1 MVNIFKV
8 IVLSVSIAT
17 AITTMHSPQQ
27 QQQQTNLPGPSVTHV
42 PVLYIEESIKS
53 ARPEVTGKY
62 DTDWRVYIIYRYGKY
77 LFMGTRQPMNN
88 ESNNNS
94 SNKHKNKNRL
104 HRSEK
109 KKNKNVTNSNA
120 SWPVISLSFNYPSE
134 LYNYIS
140 SLFGASK
147 ANVTL
152 YVSTAETSA
161 CIDDLF
167 TNPSHS
173 SLYQMDEE
181 RANRKME
188 LVGYDRVR
196 VPAQYFSESHPNK
209 TNIVK
214 QMLIN
219 LDCMCHAPSG
229 MTLSFR
235 CFVVPP
241 ASPQPQPQP
250 QTLEPETEN
259 INNNNNNNNNNY
271 IYGGDYDNDD
281 YEYDCYD

>member
-8 IVLSVSIAT
+8 IVTSVSIAT
-17 AITTMHSPQQ
+17 TTTTTTMHSQSH
-27 QQQQTNLPGPSVTHV
+27 TNLPGPTMTHV

-62 DTDWRVYIIYRYGKY
+62 DTDWRGYIIYRYGKY

-88 ESNNNS
+88 ESSNNSNNNRNS
-94 SNKHKNKNRL
+94 KNKNRL

-109 KKNKNVTNSNA
+109 KNTNTTTSNT
-120 SWPVISLSFNYPSE
+120 SWPVISLSFNCPSE
-134 LYNYIS
+134 LYHYIS
-140 SLFGASK
+140 SLFGTSK

-152 YVSTAETSA
+152 YVSAAETSA

-188 LVGYDRVR
+188 LVGYDRIR
-196 VPAQYFSESHPNK
+196 VPAQFFSDSRPDR

-219 LDCMCHAPSG
+219 LDCMCHAPTG

-250 QTLEPETEN
+250 LEPETEN
-259 INNNNNNNNNNY
+259 TNINNNNNY
-271 IYGGDYDNDD
+271 IYGGDYDND

>member
-1 MVNIFKV
+1 
-8 IVLSVSIAT
+8 
-17 AITTMHSPQQ
+17 MHTQIPPQ
-27 QQQQTNLPGPSVTHV
+27 QQQQTNLPGPTVTHV

-53 ARPEVTGKY
+53 TRPEITGKY

-140 SLFGASK
+140 SFFGDSK

-161 CIDDLF
+161 FIDDLF

-173 SLYQMDEE
+173 SMRHLDEE

-196 VPAQYFSESHPNK
+196 VPAQFFSESRPDR

-214 QMLIN
+214 QMLFN
-219 LDCMCHAPSG
+219 LDCMCQASSG

-250 QTLEPETEN
+250 LEPETEN
-259 INNNNNNNNNNY
+259 TNINNNNY

-281 YEYDCYD
+281 YEYDCYE

>member
-8 IVLSVSIAT
+8 NVMSVSIAT
-17 AITTMHSPQQ
+17 AKTTTTHMHSQSH
-27 QQQQTNLPGPSVTHV
+27 TNLPGPTVTHV

-53 ARPEVTGKY
+53 TRPEVTGKY
-62 DTDWRVYIIYRYGKY
+62 DTDWRVYVIYRYGKY
-77 LFMGTRQPMNN
+77 LFMGTRQPSTSETNT
-88 ESNNNS
+88 SNTR
-94 SNKHKNKNRL
+94 KHKNKNRL

-109 KKNKNVTNSNA
+109 KNTNTTTTSNA
-120 SWPVISLSFNYPSE
+120 SWPVVSMSFNCPSE
-134 LYNYIS
+134 LYHYIS
-140 SLFGASK
+140 SLFGTSK

-181 RANRKME
+181 HANRKME
-188 LVGYDRVR
+188 LIGYDRVR
-196 VPAQYFSESHPNK
+196 VPAQFFSESRPNR

-214 QMLIN
+214 QMLFN
-219 LDCMCHAPSG
+219 LDCMCQASSG

-250 QTLEPETEN
+250 LEPETEN
-259 INNNNNNNNNNY
+259 INNNYNY
-271 IYGGDYDNDD
+271 IYGGDNDYD

>member
-1 MVNIFKV
+1 
-8 IVLSVSIAT
+8 
-17 AITTMHSPQQ
+17 MHSPQQ
-27 QQQQTNLPGPSVTHV
+27 QQHTNLPGPTVTHV

-53 ARPEVTGKY
+53 CRPEVTGKY
-62 DTDWRVYIIYRYGKY
+62 DTDWRVYIVYRYGKY
-77 LFMGTRQPMNN
+77 LIMGTRQPVN
-88 ESNNNS
+88 SNNSNNS
-94 SNKHKNKNRL
+94 NSNSKSNNSKHKNKNRL

-109 KKNKNVTNSNA
+109 KKNTTTSNNP
-120 SWPVISLSFNYPSE
+120 SWPVISLSFDYPSE
-134 LYNYIS
+134 LYNYMS

-161 CIDDLF
+161 GMDDMF

-173 SLYQMDEE
+173 SLHQLDEE
-181 RANRKME
+181 RTNRKME
-188 LVGYDRVR
+188 LVGYDRIR
-196 VPAQYFSESHPNK
+196 FPSQYFSESRPGR

-214 QMLIN
+214 QMLLN

-235 CFVVPP
+235 CFIVPP
-241 ASPQPQPQP
+241 ASMESND
-250 QTLEPETEN
+250 LCDATEAIDN
-259 INNNNNNNNNNY
+259 RDPDAEGGAVRYNN
-271 IYGGDYDNDD
+271 DYD

>member
-1 MVNIFKV
+1 MY
-8 IVLSVSIAT
+8 LSQQQKQQQQPMYS
-17 AITTMHSPQQ
+17 QQ
-27 QQQQTNLPGPSVTHV
+27 QQQQQPINLPDPTVTHV
-42 PVLYIEESIKS
+42 PVLYIKESIKS

-62 DTDWRVYIIYRYGKY
+62 DTDWRVYIMYRYGKY
-77 LFMGTRQPMNN
+77 LFMGTRQPVMNN
-88 ESNNNS
+88 ESSSS
-94 SNKHKNKNRL
+94 SNNRNSKNKNRL

-109 KKNKNVTNSNA
+109 KNT

-140 SLFGASK
+140 SFFGDSK

-152 YVSTAETSA
+152 YVSTAETSE

-173 SLYQMDEE
+173 SMHHLDEE
-181 RANRKME
+181 RTNRKME

-214 QMLIN
+214 QMLFN
-219 LDCMCHAPSG
+219 LDCMCHAPTG

-241 ASPQPQPQP
+241 PASPQPQPQP
-250 QTLEPETEN
+250 QPLEPETEN
-259 INNNNNNNNNNY
+259 TNNHNNNNINN
-271 IYGGDYDNDD
+271 YGGDYDNDD

>member
-1 MVNIFKV
+1 
-8 IVLSVSIAT
+8 
-17 AITTMHSPQQ
+17 MHSQQ
-27 QQQQTNLPGPSVTHV
+27 QQHTNLPGPTVTHV

-53 ARPEVTGKY
+53 CRPEVTGKY
-62 DTDWRVYIIYRYGKY
+62 DTDWRVYIVYRYGKY
-77 LFMGTRQPMNN
+77 LIMGTRQPVMN
-88 ESNNNS
+88 SNNSNNINS
-94 SNKHKNKNRL
+94 NSNSKSNNSKHKNKNRL

-109 KKNKNVTNSNA
+109 KKNTTSNNP
-120 SWPVISLSFNYPSE
+120 SWPVISLSFDYPSE
-134 LYNYIS
+134 LYNYMS

-161 CIDDLF
+161 GMDDMF

-173 SLYQMDEE
+173 SLHQLDEE
-181 RANRKME
+181 RTNRKME

-196 VPAQYFSESHPNK
+196 FPSQYFSESRPGR

-214 QMLIN
+214 QMLLN

-241 ASPQPQPQP
+241 ASMESND
-250 QTLEPETEN
+250 LYDATEAIDN
-259 INNNNNNNNNNY
+259 RIHPDPDAEGGAVRYNN
-271 IYGGDYDNDD
+271 DYD

>member
-1 MVNIFKV
+1 
-8 IVLSVSIAT
+8 
-17 AITTMHSPQQ
+17 MHTQQ
-27 QQQQTNLPGPSVTHV
+27 NTNLPGPTVTHV

-62 DTDWRVYIIYRYGKY
+62 DTDWRVYIVYRYGKY
-77 LFMGTRQPMNN
+77 LFMGTRQPVTNSNSNN
-88 ESNNNS
+88 NNNNNNS
-94 SNKHKNKNRL
+94 SSKHKNKNRL
-104 HRSEK
+104 NRSEK
-109 KKNKNVTNSNA
+109 KNTTSNSNTL
-120 SWPVISLSFNYPSE
+120 SWPVISLSFDYPTE
-134 LYNYIS
+134 LYQYMS

-161 CIDDLF
+161 RMDEMF
-167 TNPSHS
+167 TNPSHA
-173 SLYQMDEE
+173 SLHHMDEE

-188 LVGYDRVR
+188 LVGYDRIR
-196 VPAQYFSESHPNK
+196 VPAQYFSESRPGR
-209 TNIVK
+209 TNIIK

-235 CFVVPP
+235 CFVEPR
-241 ASPQPQPQP
+241 ASMESNDAIDS
-250 QTLEPETEN
+250 TEPTDPIDN
-259 INNNNNNNNNNY
+259 R
-271 IYGGDYDNDD
+271 IYPEPDGEGNDYD

>member
-1 MVNIFKV
+1 
-8 IVLSVSIAT
+8 
-17 AITTMHSPQQ
+17 MHSQQ
-27 QQQQTNLPGPSVTHV
+27 NTNLPGPTVTHV

-62 DTDWRVYIIYRYGKY
+62 DTDWRVYIVYRYGKY
-77 LFMGTRQPMNN
+77 LFMGTRQPVTNSN
-88 ESNNNS
+88 SNNNS
-94 SNKHKNKNRL
+94 KHKNKNRL
-104 HRSEK
+104 NRSEK
-109 KKNKNVTNSNA
+109 KKNTV
-120 SWPVISLSFNYPSE
+120 SWPVISLSFDYPSE
-134 LYNYIS
+134 LYQYMS

-161 CIDDLF
+161 RMDDMF
-167 TNPSHS
+167 TNPSHA
-173 SLYQMDEE
+173 SLNQLDEE

-196 VPAQYFSESHPNK
+196 VPAQYFSESRPGR

-219 LDCMCHAPSG
+219 MDCMCHAPSG

-235 CFVVPP
+235 CFVEPSSSMESNDAIDATESAEP
-241 ASPQPQPQP
+241 FDNRIYPDPQG
-250 QTLEPETEN
+250 EGN
-259 INNNNNNNNNNY
+259 
-271 IYGGDYDNDD
+271 DYD

>member
-1 MVNIFKV
+1 MLNVFKV
-8 IVLSVSIAT
+8 IVMIVSIIT
-17 AITTMHSPQQ
+17 ITTMHSQS
-27 QQQQTNLPGPSVTHV
+27 QTNLPSPTVTHV

-62 DTDWRVYIIYRYGKY
+62 DTDWRVYVIYRYGKY
-77 LFMGTRQPMNN
+77 LFMGTRQPSTSETNT
-88 ESNNNS
+88 SNTR
-94 SNKHKNKNRL
+94 KHKNKNRL

-109 KKNKNVTNSNA
+109 KNNTTTTSNA
-120 SWPVISLSFNYPSE
+120 SWPVISLSFNCPSE
-134 LYNYIS
+134 LYHYIS
-140 SLFGASK
+140 SLFGTSK

-188 LVGYDRVR
+188 LIGYDRVR
-196 VPAQYFSESHPNK
+196 VPAQFFSESRPNR

-219 LDCMCHAPSG
+219 LDCMCHAPTG

-250 QTLEPETEN
+250 LEPETEN
-259 INNNNNNNNNNY
+259 INNNYNY
-271 IYGGDYDNDD
+271 IYGGDNDYD

>member
-1 MVNIFKV
+1 M
-8 IVLSVSIAT
+8 
-17 AITTMHSPQQ
+17 
-27 QQQQTNLPGPSVTHV
+27 
-42 PVLYIEESIKS
+42 
-53 ARPEVTGKY
+53 
-62 DTDWRVYIIYRYGKY
+62 
-77 LFMGTRQPMNN
+77 
-88 ESNNNS
+88 
-94 SNKHKNKNRL
+94 
-104 HRSEK
+104 
-109 KKNKNVTNSNA
+109 
-120 SWPVISLSFNYPSE
+120 
-134 LYNYIS
+134 S

-167 TNPSHS
+167 TNPSHDG
-173 SLYQMDEE
+173 LHHLDEE

-188 LVGYDRVR
+188 LVGYDRIR
-196 VPAQYFSESHPNK
+196 VPAQYFSDSRPDR

-241 ASPQPQPQP
+241 ASPQPQP
-250 QTLEPETEN
+250 LEPETEN
-259 INNNNNNNNNNY
+259 INNY

>member
-1 MVNIFKV
+1 
-8 IVLSVSIAT
+8 
-17 AITTMHSPQQ
+17 MHSQSH
-27 QQQQTNLPGPSVTHV
+27 TNLPSPTVTHV

-62 DTDWRVYIIYRYGKY
+62 DTDWRVYIMYRYGKY

-88 ESNNNS
+88 ESGSTSNRNS
-94 SNKHKNKNRL
+94 KNKNRL

-109 KKNKNVTNSNA
+109 KNSKNVSNSNA
-120 SWPVISLSFNYPSE
+120 SWPVISLSFNCPSE
-134 LYNYIS
+134 LYHYIS
-140 SLFGASK
+140 SLFGTSK

-188 LVGYDRVR
+188 LVGYDRIR
-196 VPAQYFSESHPNK
+196 VPAQFFSDSRPDR

-219 LDCMCHAPSG
+219 LDCMCHTPSG

-235 CFVVPP
+235 CFVEPP
-241 ASPQPQPQP
+241 ELFQP
-250 QTLEPETEN
+250 LGRVDEPETEN
-259 INNNNNNNNNNY
+259 INNNNNNNNY
-271 IYGGDYDNDD
+271 IYGGDNDYD

>member
-1 MVNIFKV
+1 
-8 IVLSVSIAT
+8 
-17 AITTMHSPQQ
+17 MHSPQQ
-27 QQQQTNLPGPSVTHV
+27 QQQHINLPGPTVTHV

-53 ARPEVTGKY
+53 ARPEVDGKY

-77 LFMGTRQPMNN
+77 LFMGTRQPSTSETNT
-88 ESNNNS
+88 SNTR
-94 SNKHKNKNRL
+94 KHKNKNRL

-109 KKNKNVTNSNA
+109 KNKNTT
-120 SWPVISLSFNYPSE
+120 SWPVVSMSFNYPSE
-134 LYNYIS
+134 LYHYMS

-188 LVGYDRVR
+188 LVGYDRIR
-196 VPAQYFSESHPNK
+196 VPAQYFSDSRPDR

-259 INNNNNNNNNNY
+259 INNNIYNNNNNNNNY
-271 IYGGDYDNDD
+271 GGDNDYD

>member
-1 MVNIFKV
+1 
-8 IVLSVSIAT
+8 
-17 AITTMHSPQQ
+17 MHSQSPQPQQ
-27 QQQQTNLPGPSVTHV
+27 QQQQRTNLPCPTVVHV

-53 ARPEVTGKY
+53 CRPEVDGKY
-62 DTDWRVYIIYRYGKY
+62 DTDWRVYIVYRYGKY
-77 LFMGTRQPMNN
+77 LFMGTRQPVTSENT
-88 ESNNNS
+88 SNTR
-94 SNKHKNKNRL
+94 KHKNKNRL

-109 KKNKNVTNSNA
+109 KNKNTSNT
-120 SWPVISLSFNYPSE
+120 SWPVISLSFDYPSE
-134 LYNYIS
+134 LYEYTL

-161 CIDDLF
+161 CMDAMF
-167 TNPSHS
+167 TTPSHA
-173 SLYQMDEE
+173 SLHHMDKE

-196 VPAQYFSESHPNK
+196 FHSQYFSESRPGR
-209 TNIVK
+209 TNIIK

-219 LDCMCHAPSG
+219 LDFMCHAPSG

-235 CFVVPP
+235 CFVDPSSD
-241 ASPQPQPQP
+241 AIDS
-250 QTLEPETEN
+250 TEPTDP
-259 INNNNNNNNNNY
+259 I
-271 IYGGDYDNDD
+271 DNRIHPDPDPDPEGEGVYD

>member
-1 MVNIFKV
+1 M
-8 IVLSVSIAT
+8 
-17 AITTMHSPQQ
+17 QQ
-27 QQQQTNLPGPSVTHV
+27 QQQQQHHNLPGPV

-53 ARPEVTGKY
+53 ARPEVDGKY
-62 DTDWRVYIIYRYGKY
+62 YTDWRVYVIYRYGKY
-77 LFMGTRQPMNN
+77 LFMGTRQPVTT
-88 ESNNNS
+88 NS
-94 SNKHKNKNRL
+94 
-104 HRSEK
+104 
-109 KKNKNVTNSNA
+109 NSNA
-120 SWPVISLSFNYPSE
+120 SWPVVSLSFNYPSE
-134 LYNYIS
+134 LYHYIS
-140 SLFGASK
+140 SLFGDSK

-161 CIDDLF
+161 CIDDMF
-167 TNPSHS
+167 TNPSHAG
-173 SLYQMDEE
+173 LYHMDEE

-196 VPAQYFSESHPNK
+196 VPAQYFSARHPDR

-235 CFVVPP
+235 CSVCPP
-241 ASPQPQPQP
+241 LTMESNESNE
-250 QTLEPETEN
+250 TNETNEPTEPIDN
-259 INNNNNNNNNNY
+259 RVYLDPEIEGAVRYNN
-271 IYGGDYDNDD
+271 DYD

>member
-1 MVNIFKV
+1 
-8 IVLSVSIAT
+8 
-17 AITTMHSPQQ
+17 MHTPQQ
-27 QQQQTNLPGPSVTHV
+27 HINLPGPTVTHV

-53 ARPEVTGKY
+53 TRPEVTGKY
-62 DTDWRVYIIYRYGKY
+62 DTDWRVYIVYRYGKY
-77 LFMGTRQPMNN
+77 LFMGTRQPVTTSETNT
-88 ESNNNS
+88 SNTR
-94 SNKHKNKNRL
+94 KHKNKNRL

-109 KKNKNVTNSNA
+109 NKNLSS
-120 SWPVISLSFNYPSE
+120 SWPVVSLSFNYPSE
-134 LYNYIS
+134 LYHYMS

-152 YVSTAETSA
+152 YVSSAETSA
-161 CIDDLF
+161 CMDDMF
-167 TNPSHS
+167 TNPSHA
-173 SLYQMDEE
+173 SLQHLDEE

-188 LVGYDRVR
+188 LVGYDRIR
-196 VPAQYFSESHPNK
+196 VPAQYFSDSRADK

-214 QMLIN
+214 QMLLN

-235 CFVVPP
+235 CFVDPP
-241 ASPQPQPQP
+241 ELFQPQPLGRVDDDHTP
-250 QTLEPETEN
+250 TEPETEN
-259 INNNNNNNNNNY
+259 INNNNSNNSNNSNNY

>member
-1 MVNIFKV
+1 
-8 IVLSVSIAT
+8 
-17 AITTMHSPQQ
+17 MHSQSQQ
-27 QQQQTNLPGPSVTHV
+27 SQQTNFPSPTVTHV

-53 ARPEVTGKY
+53 TRPEVTGKY
-62 DTDWRVYIIYRYGKY
+62 DTDWRVYIMYRYGKY
-77 LFMGTRQPMNN
+77 LFMGTRQPVMNKT
-88 ESNNNS
+88 NNS
-94 SNKHKNKNRL
+94 NSNKHKNKNRL

-109 KKNKNVTNSNA
+109 KKNTT
-120 SWPVISLSFNYPSE
+120 WPVVSLSFNYPAE
-134 LYNYIS
+134 LYHYMS

-147 ANVTL
+147 ANVTM
-152 YVSTAETSA
+152 YVSSAETSA

-167 TNPSHS
+167 TNPSHAS
-173 SLYQMDEE
+173 MHHLDEE

-188 LVGYDRVR
+188 LVGYDRIR
-196 VPAQYFSESHPNK
+196 VPAQYFSDSRPDR

-214 QMLIN
+214 QMLID

-241 ASPQPQPQP
+241 ASPQPQP
-250 QTLEPETEN
+250 LEPETEN
-259 INNNNNNNNNNY
+259 ININNNNY

>member
-1 MVNIFKV
+1 
-8 IVLSVSIAT
+8 
-17 AITTMHSPQQ
+17 MHSQSPPQQ
-27 QQQQTNLPGPSVTHV
+27 QQHINLPGPTVTHV

-62 DTDWRVYIIYRYGKY
+62 DTDWRVYIVYRYGKY
-77 LFMGTRQPMNN
+77 LFMGTRQPATSETNT
-88 ESNNNS
+88 SNTR
-94 SNKHKNKNRL
+94 KHKNKNRL

-109 KKNKNVTNSNA
+109 KNKNT
-120 SWPVISLSFNYPSE
+120 SWPVISLSFDYPSE
-134 LYNYIS
+134 LYHYMS
-140 SLFGASK
+140 SLFGVSK

-161 CIDDLF
+161 CMDDMF
-167 TNPSHS
+167 TNPSHA
-173 SLYQMDEE
+173 SLHHMDEE

-188 LVGYDRVR
+188 LVGYDRIR
-196 VPAQYFSESHPNK
+196 VPAQYFSESSPDR

-214 QMLIN
+214 QMLLN
-219 LDCMCHAPSG
+219 LDCMCHTPYG

-241 ASPQPQPQP
+241 ASPQLQSQP
-250 QTLEPETEN
+250 LERVDEPETEN
-259 INNNNNNNNNNY
+259 INNDNNY
-271 IYGGDYDNDD
+271 ICGGDNDYD

>member
-1 MVNIFKV
+1 M
-8 IVLSVSIAT
+8 
-17 AITTMHSPQQ
+17 QQ
-27 QQQQTNLPGPSVTHV
+27 QQQQQQHHNLPGPV

-53 ARPEVTGKY
+53 AHPEVDGKY
-62 DTDWRVYIIYRYGKY
+62 YTDWRVYVIYRYGKY
-77 LFMGTRQPMNN
+77 LFMGTRQPVSTNSN
-88 ESNNNS
+88 SNNSNS
-94 SNKHKNKNRL
+94 KHKNKNRL
-104 HRSEK
+104 NRSEK
-109 KKNKNVTNSNA
+109 KKNKNVSNSNA
-120 SWPVISLSFNYPSE
+120 SWPVVSLSFNYPSE
-134 LYNYIS
+134 LYHYMS
-140 SLFGASK
+140 SLFGDSK

-161 CIDDLF
+161 CIDDMF
-167 TNPSHS
+167 TNPSHAG
-173 SLYQMDEE
+173 LYHMDEE

-196 VPAQYFSESHPNK
+196 VPAQYFSARHPDR

-235 CFVVPP
+235 CSVCPP
-241 ASPQPQPQP
+241 LTMESNETAE
-250 QTLEPETEN
+250 TNETTEPIDNRNHPDPDIEGAVRY
-259 INNNNNNNNNNY
+259 NN
-271 IYGGDYDNDD
+271 DYD

>member
-8 IVLSVSIAT
+8 IVMSVSIAT
-17 AITTMHSPQQ
+17 AKTTTTILMHSQSQQ
-27 QQQQTNLPGPSVTHV
+27 SQQTNFPSPIVTHV

-53 ARPEVTGKY
+53 TRPEVTGKY
-62 DTDWRVYIIYRYGKY
+62 DTDWRVYIMYRYGKY
-77 LFMGTRQPMNN
+77 LFMGTRQPVMNN
-88 ESNNNS
+88 ETSN

-109 KKNKNVTNSNA
+109 KNT

-140 SLFGASK
+140 SFFGDSK

-161 CIDDLF
+161 FIDDLF

-173 SLYQMDEE
+173 SMRHLDEE

-196 VPAQYFSESHPNK
+196 VPSQFFSESRPNR

-214 QMLIN
+214 QMLFN
-219 LDCMCHAPSG
+219 LDCMCNASSG

-250 QTLEPETEN
+250 LEPETEN
-259 INNNNNNNNNNY
+259 ININNNNNNY

>member
-8 IVLSVSIAT
+8 IVMSVSIAT
-17 AITTMHSPQQ
+17 VKTTPMHSQQ
-27 QQQQTNLPGPSVTHV
+27 HNNLPGPTVTHV

-53 ARPEVTGKY
+53 TRPEMTGKY

-77 LFMGTRQPMNN
+77 LFMGTRQPVLTN
-88 ESNNNS
+88 ESSNS
-94 SNKHKNKNRL
+94 KSKNKNRI

-109 KKNKNVTNSNA
+109 KKNKNVSNSNA
-120 SWPVISLSFNYPSE
+120 SWPVVSLSFGYPSE

-140 SLFGASK
+140 SLFGNSK

-173 SLYQMDEE
+173 GMQHLDEE
-181 RANRKME
+181 RSNRKME

-196 VPAQYFSESHPNK
+196 VPAQYFSDSRPDR

-214 QMLIN
+214 QMLFN

-241 ASPQPQPQP
+241 ASLQPQPQPQP
-250 QTLEPETEN
+250 QPLEPETEN
-259 INNNNNNNNNNY
+259 ININNSNNY

>member
-1 MVNIFKV
+1 
-8 IVLSVSIAT
+8 
-17 AITTMHSPQQ
+17 MHSQSQQPQQQQ

-53 ARPEVTGKY
+53 TRPEITGKY
-62 DTDWRVYIIYRYGKY
+62 DTDWRVYIMYRYGKY
-77 LFMGTRQPMNN
+77 LFMGTRQPVMNN
-88 ESNNNS
+88 DSSSNS

-109 KKNKNVTNSNA
+109 KKNKNISNSNA

-140 SLFGASK
+140 SFFGDSK

-161 CIDDLF
+161 FIDDLF

-173 SLYQMDEE
+173 GMRHLDEE
-181 RANRKME
+181 RTNRKME
-188 LVGYDRVR
+188 LIGYDRVR
-196 VPAQYFSESHPNK
+196 VPAQYFSESHPDR

-214 QMLIN
+214 QMLFN
-219 LDCMCHAPSG
+219 LDCICHAPSG

-241 ASPQPQPQP
+241 ASPQLQSQP
-250 QTLEPETEN
+250 LERVDEPETEN
-259 INNNNNNNNNNY
+259 INNYNC
-271 IYGGDYDNDD
+271 GDNDYD

>member
-1 MVNIFKV
+1 
-8 IVLSVSIAT
+8 
-17 AITTMHSPQQ
+17 
-27 QQQQTNLPGPSVTHV
+27 
-42 PVLYIEESIKS
+42 
-53 ARPEVTGKY
+53 
-62 DTDWRVYIIYRYGKY
+62 
-77 LFMGTRQPMNN
+77 
-88 ESNNNS
+88 
-94 SNKHKNKNRL
+94 
-104 HRSEK
+104 
-109 KKNKNVTNSNA
+109 
-120 SWPVISLSFNYPSE
+120 

-140 SLFGASK
+140 SFFGDSK

-161 CIDDLF
+161 FIDDLF

-173 SLYQMDEE
+173 SMRHLDEE

-196 VPAQYFSESHPNK
+196 VPAQFFSESRPDR

-214 QMLIN
+214 QMLFN
-219 LDCMCHAPSG
+219 LDCMCQASSG

-250 QTLEPETEN
+250 LEPETEN
-259 INNNNNNNNNNY
+259 TNINNNNY

-281 YEYDCYD
+281 YEYDCYE

>member
-1 MVNIFKV
+1 
-8 IVLSVSIAT
+8 
-17 AITTMHSPQQ
+17 MHSQS
-27 QQQQTNLPGPSVTHV
+27 QTNLPSPTVTHV

-62 DTDWRVYIIYRYGKY
+62 DTDWRVYVIYRYGKY
-77 LFMGTRQPMNN
+77 LFMGTRQPSTSETNT
-88 ESNNNS
+88 SNTR
-94 SNKHKNKNRL
+94 KHKNKNRL

-109 KKNKNVTNSNA
+109 KNNTTTTSNA
-120 SWPVISLSFNYPSE
+120 SWPVISLSFNCPSE
-134 LYNYIS
+134 LYHYIS
-140 SLFGASK
+140 SLFGTSK

-188 LVGYDRVR
+188 LIGYDRVR
-196 VPAQYFSESHPNK
+196 VPAQFFSESRPNR

-219 LDCMCHAPSG
+219 LDCMCHAPTG

-250 QTLEPETEN
+250 LEPETEN
-259 INNNNNNNNNNY
+259 INNNYNY
-271 IYGGDYDNDD
+271 IYGGDNDYD

>member
-1 MVNIFKV
+1 MI
-8 IVLSVSIAT
+8 VSITT
-17 AITTMHSPQQ
+17 AITTTTPMHSQSH
-27 QQQQTNLPGPSVTHV
+27 TNLPSPTVTHV
-42 PVLYIEESIKS
+42 PVLYIEESIKRT
-53 ARPEVTGKY
+53 RPEVTGKY
-62 DTDWRVYIIYRYGKY
+62 DTDWRVYIMYRYGKY
-77 LFMGTRQPMNN
+77 LFMGTRQPVMNN
-88 ESNNNS
+88 ESSSSNNNS
-94 SNKHKNKNRL
+94 SRSNKHKNKNRL

-109 KKNKNVTNSNA
+109 KNT

-140 SLFGASK
+140 SFFGDSK

-161 CIDDLF
+161 FIDDLF

-173 SLYQMDEE
+173 SMRHLDEE

-196 VPAQYFSESHPNK
+196 VPAQFFSESRPDR

-214 QMLIN
+214 QMLFN
-219 LDCMCHAPSG
+219 LDCMCQASSG

-250 QTLEPETEN
+250 LEPETEN
-259 INNNNNNNNNNY
+259 TNINNNNY

-281 YEYDCYD
+281 YEYDCYE

>member
-1 MVNIFKV
+1 M
-8 IVLSVSIAT
+8 
-17 AITTMHSPQQ
+17 QQ
-27 QQQQTNLPGPSVTHV
+27 QQHHNLPGPV

-53 ARPEVTGKY
+53 ARPEVDGKY
-62 DTDWRVYIIYRYGKY
+62 YTDWRVYVIYRYGKY
-77 LFMGTRQPMNN
+77 LFMGTRQPVTTNSN
-88 ESNNNS
+88 SNNSNS
-94 SNKHKNKNRL
+94 NRNSKNKNRL

-109 KKNKNVTNSNA
+109 KKNTSSTV
-120 SWPVISLSFNYPSE
+120 SWPVVSLSFNYPSE
-134 LYNYIS
+134 LYHYMS
-140 SLFGASK
+140 SLFGDSK

-161 CIDDLF
+161 CIDDMF
-167 TNPSHS
+167 TNPSHA
-173 SLYQMDEE
+173 SLYHMDEE

-188 LVGYDRVR
+188 LVGYDRIR
-196 VPAQYFSESHPNK
+196 VPAQYFSARHPDR

-235 CFVVPP
+235 CFVE
-241 ASPQPQPQP
+241 SSELFQSQP
-250 QTLEPETEN
+250 LERVDEPETEN
-259 INNNNNNNNNNY
+259 INNY
-271 IYGGDYDNDD
+271 IYGGDNDYD